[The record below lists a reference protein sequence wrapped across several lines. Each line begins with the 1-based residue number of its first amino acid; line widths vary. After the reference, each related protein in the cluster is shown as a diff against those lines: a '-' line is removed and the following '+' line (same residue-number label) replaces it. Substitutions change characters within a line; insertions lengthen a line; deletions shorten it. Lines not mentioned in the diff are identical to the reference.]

1 MIVAMTCALLKR
13 SSRLKKLYL
22 NTYFICAMLGTLL
35 SITFSAQ
42 TFAATEITT
51 GWVTNPQHPPV
62 QVRLVLTGEK
72 DTANHTVQGL
82 LEVKL
87 DKDWKTYWRSPG
99 EGGVAPSI
107 NWDMSSN
114 VESVD
119 WQWPMPKRYEF
130 LGVETLGYKHDVIFP
145 LSIHVKD
152 MNKPVFLAGKLTM
165 SSCTSICVLTDYE
178 LALDFN
184 PEKLSLST
192 DAMFLY
198 NKGYS
203 QVPKS
208 SQAVTLD
215 TVSYDKDKKA
225 ITVVATNKAGWVK
238 PDVLIDGHNKA
249 VKDTSFLAPNVT
261 IKDQTLYAV
270 LPVTSWFGT
279 PKLVGEPLQITIG
292 DNNLAVEI
300 PATATNTPVIVPSS
314 NSNLLEIIGIAL
326 LGGLILNIMPC
337 VLPVLGM
344 KLSSVVSA
352 KGLEK
357 RQIRT
362 QFIASAAGIITSFW
376 LLAGFLALMKLSG
389 QALGWGIQF
398 QSPWFIGA
406 MIAITALFGANML
419 GLFEIRLSSNTN
431 TWMATKGDNSH
442 LGHFIQGM
450 FATLLATPCSAP
462 FLGTAVAFALGAS
475 YVTLFAIFTA
485 LAIGMAAPWLLI
497 ALFPQLANA
506 LPKPGL
512 WMDRVKTLF
521 GLMMLATSVW
531 LLSLMTSFYSATV
544 VWVIGLFIMLV
555 ILWQLGRKKGRK
567 AVIITTAVLLLG
579 VAGSLIVGSLTSN
592 HWAKPLAD
600 DHHWETLNVDNIAK
614 QVAEGKTVFVDV
626 TAEWCIT
633 CKANK
638 VGVLLQEP
646 VYSALSADNIELMR
660 GDWTKPSDYVT
671 GFLQSHGRFG
681 VPFNIVYGP
690 NAPQGIPLPVILTSD
705 EVLNAIKKASK

>member
-300 PATATNTPVIVPSS
+300 PATATDTPVIVPSS
-314 NSNLLEIIGIAL
+314 NNNLLEIIGIAL

-376 LLAGFLALMKLSG
+376 LLTGFLALMKLSG

-646 VYSALSADNIELMR
+646 VYSTLSADNIELMR

>member
-1 MIVAMTCALLKR
+1 
-13 SSRLKKLYL
+13 
-22 NTYFICAMLGTLL
+22 MLGALL
-35 SITFSAQ
+35 SITFSSQ

-99 EGGVAPSI
+99 EGGVAPSV

-130 LGVETLGYKHDVIFP
+130 LGVETLGYKNDVIFP

-165 SSCTSICVLTDYE
+165 SSCTSICVLTDYD

-215 TVSYDKDKKA
+215 TVSYDKNNKA

-279 PKLVGEPLQITIG
+279 PKLIGEPLQITIG

-300 PATATNTPVIVPSS
+300 PATATDTPVIVPSS

-544 VWVIGLFIMLV
+544 VWVISLVIMLV

-567 AVIITTAVLLLG
+567 AVIITTAVLLLV

-671 GFLQSHGRFG
+671 DFLQSHGRFG

>member
-1 MIVAMTCALLKR
+1 M
-13 SSRLKKLYL
+13 KKLYL
-22 NTYFICAMLGTLL
+22 NTYFICAMLGALL
-35 SITFSAQ
+35 SITFSSQ

-107 NWDMSSN
+107 DWDMSSN

-165 SSCTSICVLTDYE
+165 SSCTSICVLTDYD

-225 ITVVATNKAGWVK
+225 ITVVATNKAGWMK

-279 PKLVGEPLQITIG
+279 PKLVGEPLQVTIG

-300 PATATNTPVIVPSS
+300 PATATDTPVIVPSS

-521 GLMMLATSVW
+521 GLMMLATSIW
-531 LLSLMTSFYSATV
+531 LLSLMTSFFSAAV
-544 VWVIGLFIMLV
+544 VWVIGLVIMLV

-567 AVIITTAVLLLG
+567 SVIITTAVLLLV

-646 VYSALSADNIELMR
+646 VYSALSAGNIELMR